1 MLTTEIKTHK
11 VKGVYRTIYYIRY
24 PKDISNKPIIYHLI
38 KEYDVVVNIIRAD
51 ILPQREGILIIEMAG
66 AKSNISEGLKYLQE
80 LGVSTERLA
89 TRIRRDEER
98 CFQCGACTG
107 VCPVSALYIRRE
119 DMAVLFDADKCTGC
133 NQCVLICP
141 VRAMEMS
148 LDKEWL
154 ESNGVVATS
163 LMT

>member
-1 MLTTEIKTHK
+1 
-11 VKGVYRTIYYIRY
+11 V
-24 PKDISNKPIIYHLI
+24 
-38 KEYDVVVNIIRAD
+38 
-51 ILPQREGILIIEMAG
+51 AG
-66 AKSNISEGLKYLQE
+66 AKSNISDGLNYLKT

-89 TRIRRDEER
+89 TRIRRDDER

-107 VCPVSALYIRRE
+107 VCPAGALYIRRE

-141 VRAMEMS
+141 VRAMDMS

-154 ESNGVVATS
+154 ENNGAVAPLVS
-163 LMT
+163 

>member
-1 MLTTEIKTHK
+1 M
-11 VKGVYRTIYYIRY
+11 VSSVYRRIYFIRY
-24 PKDISNKPIIYHLI
+24 PKDISDKPIIYRLI
-38 KEYDVVVNIIRAD
+38 KQYDVEVNILRAN

-66 AKSNISEGLKYLQE
+66 AKPNIKDGLEYLKQ
-80 LGVSTERLA
+80 LGVTIERLA

-107 VCPVSALYIRRE
+107 VCPVAALYIRRE
-119 DMAVLFDADKCTGC
+119 DMAVLFDPDKCTGC

-148 LDKEWL
+148 LGEEWL
-154 ESNGVVATS
+154 ESDTVTKAPLFS
-163 LMT
+163 

>member
-1 MLTTEIKTHK
+1 M
-11 VKGVYRTIYYIRY
+11 VSSVYRRIYFIRF
-24 PKDISNKPIIYHLI
+24 PKEISDKPIIYRLI
-38 KEYDVVVNIIRAD
+38 KEYDIEVNILRAN

-66 AKSNISEGLKYLQE
+66 AKSNIKEGLEYLKQ
-80 LGVSTERLA
+80 LGVNIERLA

-107 VCPVSALYIRRE
+107 VCPVDALYIRRQ

-148 LDKEWL
+148 LGEEWL
-154 ESNGVVATS
+154 ESDGITKS
-163 LMT
+163 PLFS

>member
-1 MLTTEIKTHK
+1 M
-11 VKGVYRTIYYIRY
+11 YRRIYYIRY
-24 PKDISNKPIIYHLI
+24 PKEISEKPIIYRLI
-38 KEYDVVVNIIRAD
+38 KQYDIEVNILRAS
-51 ILPQREGILIIEMAG
+51 ILPQREGILIIELTGTKANIKNGLAYLEDNG
-66 AKSNISEGLKYLQE
+66 AM
-80 LGVSTERLA
+80 TERLA

-107 VCPVSALYIRRE
+107 VCAVGALYIRRD

-148 LDKEWL
+148 LGEEWL
-154 ESNGVVATS
+154 ETEKNV
-163 LMT
+163 

>member
-1 MLTTEIKTHK
+1 M
-11 VKGVYRTIYYIRY
+11 YRRIYFIRY
-24 PKDISNKPIIYHLI
+24 PKEISDKPIIYRLI
-38 KEYDVVVNIIRAD
+38 KEYDVEVNILRAD
-51 ILPQREGILIIEMAG
+51 ILPQREGILIIEMSG
-66 AKSNISEGLKYLQE
+66 AKSNVTDGLEFLKSYGAE
-80 LGVSTERLA
+80 TERLA

-98 CFQCGACTG
+98 CYQCGACTG

-148 LDKEWL
+148 LGKQWL
-154 ESNGVVATS
+154 ETDAAAETPLFS
-163 LMT
+163 

>member
-1 MLTTEIKTHK
+1 M
-11 VKGVYRTIYYIRY
+11 VSSVYRRIYFIRF
-24 PKDISNKPIIYHLI
+24 PKEISDKPIIYRLI
-38 KEYDVVVNIIRAD
+38 KEYDIEVNILRAN
-51 ILPQREGILIIEMAG
+51 ILPQREGILIIEMSG
-66 AKSNISEGLKYLQE
+66 AKSNIKEGLEYLKQ
-80 LGVSTERLA
+80 LGVNIERLA

-107 VCPVSALYIRRE
+107 VCPVDALYIRRE

-148 LDKEWL
+148 LGEEWL
-154 ESNGVVATS
+154 ESDGVTKAPLFS
-163 LMT
+163 

>member
-1 MLTTEIKTHK
+1 M
-11 VKGVYRTIYYIRY
+11 VSSVYRRIYFIRY
-24 PKDISNKPIIYHLI
+24 PKEISNKPIIYRLI
-38 KEYDVVVNIIRAD
+38 KEYDVEVNILRAN

-66 AKSNISEGLKYLQE
+66 AKSNIKEGLEYLAQ
-80 LGVSTERLA
+80 LGVNIERLA

-107 VCPVSALYIRRE
+107 VCPVDALYIRRE

-148 LDKEWL
+148 LGEEWL
-154 ESNGVVATS
+154 ESDGVTKAPLFS
-163 LMT
+163 

>member
-1 MLTTEIKTHK
+1 M
-11 VKGVYRTIYYIRY
+11 VSSVYRRIYFIRF
-24 PKDISNKPIIYHLI
+24 PKEISDKPIIYRLI
-38 KEYDVVVNIIRAD
+38 KEYDVEVNILRAN

-66 AKSNISEGLKYLQE
+66 AKQNIKDGLEYLKQ
-80 LGVSTERLA
+80 LGVTIERLA
-89 TRIRRDEER
+89 TRIRRDDER

-107 VCPVSALYIRRE
+107 VCPVKALYIRRA

-148 LDKEWL
+148 LGEEWL
-154 ESNGVVATS
+154 ETDAAAKTPLFS
-163 LMT
+163 

>member
-1 MLTTEIKTHK
+1 M
-11 VKGVYRTIYYIRY
+11 VSSVYRRIYFIRY
-24 PKDISNKPIIYHLI
+24 PKEISNKPIIYRLI
-38 KEYDVVVNIIRAD
+38 KEYDVEVNILRAN

-66 AKSNISEGLKYLQE
+66 AKSNIKEGLEYLAQ
-80 LGVSTERLA
+80 LGVNIERLA

-107 VCPVSALYIRRE
+107 VCPVDALYIRRE

-148 LDKEWL
+148 LGEEWL
-154 ESNGVVATS
+154 ESDGVTQAPLFS
-163 LMT
+163 

>member
-1 MLTTEIKTHK
+1 M
-11 VKGVYRTIYYIRY
+11 VSSVYRRIYFIRF
-24 PKDISNKPIIYHLI
+24 PKEISDKPIIYRLI
-38 KEYDVVVNIIRAD
+38 KEYDIEVNILRAN

-66 AKSNISEGLKYLQE
+66 AKSNIKDGLEYLTQ
-80 LGVSTERLA
+80 LGVNIERLA

-107 VCPVSALYIRRE
+107 VCPVDALYIRRE

-148 LDKEWL
+148 LGEEWL
-154 ESNGVVATS
+154 ESDGITKEPLFS
-163 LMT
+163 

>member
-1 MLTTEIKTHK
+1 M
-11 VKGVYRTIYYIRY
+11 VSSVYRRIYFIRY
-24 PKDISNKPIIYHLI
+24 PKEISNKPIIYRLI
-38 KEYDVVVNIIRAD
+38 KEYDVEVNILRAN

-66 AKSNISEGLKYLQE
+66 AKPNIKDGLEYLEQ
-80 LGVSTERLA
+80 LGVTTERLA

-107 VCPVSALYIRRE
+107 VCPVDALYIRRQ

-133 NQCVLICP
+133 SQCVLICP

-148 LDKEWL
+148 LGEEWL
-154 ESNGVVATS
+154 ESDGVTKAPLFS
-163 LMT
+163 